1 MGNEGKGKE
10 NLILFVLFVGVLM
23 GALDIA
29 IIGPALPAIQGEFN
43 VDGRTVAWMFSAY
56 VLFNLVSTPLMAKLS
71 DIWGRRAIYVLDV
84 ALFGLG
90 SLLVALSPSFA
101 VVVLGRAVQGLGAG
115 GIFPVASAV
124 IGDTF
129 PPEKRGRAL
138 GLIGAVF
145 GIAFLVGPILGGI
158 LLIFSWHW
166 LFIIN
171 LPIAA
176 VIMAMSL
183 RALPATRL
191 QGRRPFD
198 APGMVV
204 LGLLLA
210 SLAYGVNRLD
220 TARVAESITSLNVW
234 PFLLLALLLIPVF
247 RRVEQRA
254 PDPILRLSL
263 LGSRQVVLA
272 SAFAAGAGL
281 GETAL
286 VFVPGLLV
294 AAFQVTSSTASFMLL
309 PAVLALAV
317 GSPLFGRLL
326 DEAGSRVVVF
336 ICYALIATGM
346 FVISLLPVRLASFY
360 LAAILVGMGL
370 SGMLGATLRYIM
382 LNEAPASERASA
394 QGVLTIFI
402 STGQLLGSALVG
414 AVIASRGGG
423 VPGYQAAYLVVGL
436 VALLLTALALG
447 LKGRA
452 EEMATVQGHERGRKF
467 ASHPQAGGS

>member
-1 MGNEGKGKE
+1 
-10 NLILFVLFVGVLM
+10 V
-23 GALDIA
+23 
-29 IIGPALPAIQGEFN
+29 
-43 VDGRTVAWMFSAY
+43 
-56 VLFNLVSTPLMAKLS
+56 
-71 DIWGRRAIYVLDV
+71 
-84 ALFGLG
+84 
-90 SLLVALSPSFA
+90 
-101 VVVLGRAVQGLGAG
+101 
-115 GIFPVASAV
+115 
-124 IGDTF
+124 
-129 PPEKRGRAL
+129 
-138 GLIGAVF
+138 
-145 GIAFLVGPILGGI
+145 
-158 LLIFSWHW
+158 
-166 LFIIN
+166 
-171 LPIAA
+171 
-176 VIMAMSL
+176 
-183 RALPATRL
+183 
-191 QGRRPFD
+191 
-198 APGMVV
+198 VV

-220 TARVAESITSLNVW
+220 TARVVESLTSLNVW

-263 LGSRQVVLA
+263 LGSRQVMLA

-281 GETAL
+281 GEAAL

-294 AAFQVTSSTASFMLL
+294 AAFQVTSSTSSFMLL

-423 VPGYQAAYLVVGL
+423 VPGYQAAYWVVGL

-452 EEMATVQGHERGRKF
+452 EERATVQGHEKGRKF
-467 ASHPQAGGS
+467 ASHPQAEGS